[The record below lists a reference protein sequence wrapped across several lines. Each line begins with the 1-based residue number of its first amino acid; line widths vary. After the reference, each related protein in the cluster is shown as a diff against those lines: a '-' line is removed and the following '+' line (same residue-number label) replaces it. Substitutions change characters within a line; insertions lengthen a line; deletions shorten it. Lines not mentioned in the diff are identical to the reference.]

1 MSSMRSIINIILVV
15 GLTLSIFSND
25 VWGENLFVMRRP
37 PPSVIRTTIA
47 SKNMALASI
56 ST

>member
-25 VWGENLFVMRRP
+25 VWGENLVKYFTDKDGPDVP
-37 PPSVIRTTIA
+37 PKKRTH
-47 SKNMALASI
+47 S
-56 ST
+56 